1 MLQTYLLIAYRILNP
16 SQLKL
21 SDQQFSELLDSLSHI
36 IRFHKLNDIPDIVY
50 HNLAWVE
57 IDGSNYLFGCNEGEE
72 VNIQMDNINYKYM
85 IKTEDDI

>member
-1 MLQTYLLIAYRILNP
+1 MKNMKT
-16 SQLKL
+16 LKL
-21 SDQQFSELLDSLSHI
+21 EIYRKRDIPGSYAYI
-36 IRFHKLNDIPDIVY
+36 VNDIPDIVY

-85 IKTEDDI
+85 IKTEDNI